1 MDARAIL
8 LVARVAQLFRGWG
21 IIMDS
26 LQPSVIAPS
35 ETAAGQS
42 RSAIRYWRAYRA
54 LVKNCVVREMNFKAN
69 FVFWLFVEFLWF
81 ALQLTFNHV
90 IYMHTESIGTW
101 TKWEV
106 VMLIGTSHFI
116 QQLFQAL
123 FLVNCSVL
131 SDLVHSGKF
140 DFVLLFPINTRFL
153 VSCRQVDLG
162 GFISAASGLAVV
174 IYTAHKLQ
182 LTPSFAQVL
191 GYGLLSIAAILI
203 HYSFMFLMA
212 TISFWTVRAQG
223 LMMSYYNLFSITRI
237 PDIVFGGASKALFT
251 LAIPLLLIANVPVKL
266 LCNTLTSPAE
276 LALMFMMALS
286 CFLISKLVWSCGL
299 RRYTSASS

>member
-1 MDARAIL
+1 ME
-8 LVARVAQLFRGWG
+8 
-21 IIMDS
+21 
-26 LQPSVIAPS
+26 PAPS
-35 ETAAGQS
+35 PAVAPERPLAKRAAPPGRRAVQ
-42 RSAIRYWRAYRA
+42 YWDAYGA
-54 LVKNCVVREMNFKAN
+54 LVKNCIVREMNFKAN

-81 ALQLTFNHV
+81 GLQLTFNHV

-101 TKWEV
+101 TKWQV

-123 FLVNCSVL
+123 FLVNCSLL
-131 SDLVHSGKF
+131 SELVHSGKF
-140 DFVLLFPINTRFL
+140 DFMLLFPINTRFL

-174 IYTAHKLQ
+174 IYAAHKLQ
-182 LTPSFAQVL
+182 LTPSFAQIL
-191 GYGLLSIAAILI
+191 GYGLLSVAAVLI
-203 HYSFMFLMA
+203 HYCFMFVMA

-237 PDIVFGGASKALFT
+237 PDMVFGGASKALFT
-251 LAIPLLLIANVPVKL
+251 LAVPLLLIANVPVKL

-276 LALMFMMALS
+276 LTLMFGMAII
-286 CFLISKLVWSCGL
+286 CFLISKLVWNSGL